1 MENGPW
7 ESALASATSS
17 LQATPEAPSSC
28 VSVGFGFLHPRKVS
42 KQLRVSVVRNLLS
55 SAPLPQGLS
64 QAATAV
70 SAGAVVS
77 SEGR

>member
-17 LQATPEAPSSC
+17 LQATPEALSSC

-42 KQLRVSVVRNLLS
+42 KQLRGKKKSMHFRVRSLGLEP
-55 SAPLPQGLS
+55 APPLTRRVTLGSLPIP
-64 QAATAV
+64 AP
-70 SAGAVVS
+70 
-77 SEGR
+77 